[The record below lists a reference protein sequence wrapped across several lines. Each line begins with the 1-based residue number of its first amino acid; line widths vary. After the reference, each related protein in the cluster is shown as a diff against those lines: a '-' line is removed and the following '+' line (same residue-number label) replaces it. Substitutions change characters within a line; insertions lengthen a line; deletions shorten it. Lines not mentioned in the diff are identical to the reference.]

1 MSAAVS
7 RRRFGQ
13 LAAGASLV
21 ALSAIEPAVAKGSKP
36 VFTKEESGI
45 SYYDIKTGSG
55 ASPIEGDFVIVDYVR
70 FAVLFSLLSTR
81 SMRPNAY
88 ANTFLR
94 DDEQLAFLSTGKIF
108 DNRKG
113 FVFQM
118 GRRQIIPGLEEAIS
132 TMKPGGERRVV
143 VPPKLAYGDKG
154 VCLEKEGDC
163 LVPPGETL
171 GYSVTLQRVA
181 VPPT

>member
-1 MSAAVS
+1 
-7 RRRFGQ
+7 
-13 LAAGASLV
+13 
-21 ALSAIEPAVAKGSKP
+21 
-36 VFTKEESGI
+36 
-45 SYYDIKTGSG
+45 
-55 ASPIEGDFVIVDYVR
+55 
-70 FAVLFSLLSTR
+70 
-81 SMRPNAY
+81 
-88 ANTFLR
+88 
-94 DDEQLAFLSTGKIF
+94 
-108 DNRKG
+108 
-113 FVFQM
+113 M

-154 VCLEKEGDC
+154 VCLEKEDDC

>member
-55 ASPIEGDFVIVDYVR
+55 ASPIEGDFVIVDY
-70 FAVLFSLLSTR
+70 
-81 SMRPNAY
+81 
-88 ANTFLR
+88 
-94 DDEQLAFLSTGKIF
+94 LAFLSTGKIF